1 MANENDSFIREV
13 NEQIRSEQLSNF
25 WGRYGVIVAGA
36 AVLIVVGTAGAGIY
50 EYWNSNRASN
60 SGDQF
65 SAALKLAA
73 ENKNDEALKALADL
87 ETAGHGSYPVL
98 AKFRS
103 ATLIAQKGD
112 AAAAIA
118 AFSDIGKDNNAPQ
131 VFRDTAKVRAAWL
144 LIDSGTYEQVAAE
157 AEALT
162 GPTQAMRSSARE
174 ALGLSAYKHD
184 DFVKAKSWFEQI
196 TADTQAPRNVIN
208 RAQIMLDN
216 ITASG
221 KAP

>member
-1 MANENDSFIREV
+1 MS
-13 NEQIRSEQLSNF
+13 SN
-25 WGRYGVIVAGA
+25 RPLR
-36 AVLIVVGTAGAGIY
+36 AVLLVSSMALLSACAFRHETKPEPAPTPVF
-50 EYWNSNRASN
+50 RAR
-60 SGDQF
+60 
-65 SAALKLAA
+65 
-73 ENKNDEALKALADL
+73 
-87 ETAGHGSYPVL
+87 T
-98 AKFRS
+98 
-103 ATLIAQKGD
+103 
-112 AAAAIA
+112 
-118 AFSDIGKDNNAPQ
+118 DIGKDAKAPQ

-144 LIDSGTYEQVAAE
+144 LIDTGTYEQVAAE

-162 GPTQAMRSSARE
+162 GPTQAMRNSARE

-184 DFVKAKSWFEQI
+184 DFVKAKGWFEQI